1 MSQDRSRV
9 PADDSVSPAFIDGRR
24 RGLLQG
30 AAVALAGAGGAVQAA
45 DPVPSPVAVA
55 TPSVPAPAAGYR
67 LTDHV
72 REYYAKARF

>member
-9 PADDSVSPAFIDGRR
+9 PSDGPAPPAFIDGRR

-30 AAVALAGAGGAVQAA
+30 AAVALAGASGAAQAA
-45 DPVPSPVAVA
+45 DPSPETGAGAPPVA
-55 TPSVPAPAAGYR
+55 APASGYR